1 MSDVPVSVGGGSG
14 ASPAGYAP
22 VPVAMAK
29 SIAES
34 YAKSIVIIFA
44 HDPVFG
50 LVHTTTY
57 GTTPQNKAWA
67 AQGGE
72 IATKALGGLVDLATH
87 FEDYRLEM
95 AQEMLKTLK
104 AAWHALKSYEHGNSS
119 PELAAEIAQVI
130 EAQVGKAERFL
141 SSQGAHKSGPTQQD
155 EVKPKE
161 RSES

>member
-1 MSDVPVSVGGGSG
+1 MSDIPVSVGGEGG
-14 ASPAGYAP
+14 ASPAKYAP

-29 SIAES
+29 QIAEQFG
-34 YAKSIVIIFA
+34 KSIVIIFA
-44 HDPVFG
+44 HDPVYG

-57 GTTPQNKAWA
+57 GTTPRNKAWA

-87 FEDYRLEM
+87 FEDYRLEL

-104 AAWHALKSYEHGNSS
+104 AAWHALKSYEHGNAS
-119 PELAAEIAQVI
+119 PDLAQEIAQVI

-141 SSQGAHKSGPTQQD
+141 CSQGAGNSGTTQQK
-155 EVKPKE
+155 EVKPKG
-161 RSES
+161 RKES